1 MRRLSRLHWV
11 VGACVL
17 VALGCVGAMARTAIG
32 AHVGVGSYHNITELR
47 YPGRVLV
54 QAGPHGVVLRSS
66 GSTLTIDK
74 KGNITILA
82 AKDVTIKARGDLHL
96 SGDHVNIDEMYPA
109 EAEGTD
115 TDGG

>member
-1 MRRLSRLHWV
+1 MRRPSRLHWV

-17 VALGCVGAMARTAIG
+17 VALGCVAAVARTVVAPYAGGISS
-32 AHVGVGSYHNITELR
+32 HYITELR

-54 QAGPHGVVLRSS
+54 QAGPNGVVLRSS
-66 GSTLTIDK
+66 GSTLTIDR

-82 AKDVTIKARGDLHL
+82 AKDVTIKARGDLYL
-96 SGDHVNIDEMYPA
+96 SGDRVNIDEMYPE
-109 EAEGTD
+109 EAEGVD